1 MTISERP
8 PVLRVVRDRATLV
21 SYASISGWSW
31 FVYGLGAVLVFLHDE
46 QDSAA
51 WLQGFHGTT
60 LAAGGVIGALLAPRL
75 INRFG
80 RGLVM
85 RVGVLGAAACIV
97 LFVAPVPAAVWT
109 LTAVFLA
116 CLFGN
121 LIVVCVNAFL
131 ATHQGAAAPA
141 AFTESTGL
149 AALMGLLAP
158 LTIGLAASTVLGWRA
173 GILVCVVGFIAIEF
187 ARGAHLST
195 YGEAGLVPT
204 RQASGVMPSLTYWAL
219 AGGTAYIGAEFC
231 ISLWGATL
239 LQERTG
245 MSDAAS
251 AAGLGAFLGGV
262 FVGRA
267 FGSSLAR
274 RMSSERLLRAS
285 LIAGMVMFF
294 AMWASTQTWMILL
307 AFFATGV
314 ALALAWPLSMS
325 RIIRAAGG
333 RPDRASSLALA
344 CTTAAIGLAPFLLGG
359 LAESMPVH
367 RAFLLVPVLIGVALV
382 VVVFRPVAELVPEA
396 STPAP

>member
-1 MTISERP
+1 MTHLVHA
-8 PVLRVVRDRATLV
+8 PVRVVRDRATLV
-21 SYASISGWSW
+21 SYASMAGWSW
-31 FVYGLGAVLVFLHDE
+31 FVYGLGAVLVFLRDE
-46 QDSAA
+46 QNSAA

-85 RVGVLGAAACIV
+85 RVGVIGAALCILV
-97 LFVAPVPAAVWT
+97 FTVPVPAAVWT
-109 LTAVFLA
+109 LSAVFLA

-131 ATHQGAAAPA
+131 ATHHGAAAPA

-158 LTIGLAASTVLGWRA
+158 LAIGLAASTVLGWRA
-173 GILVCVVGFIAIEF
+173 GILIGVVGFIAIEV
-187 ARGAHLST
+187 ARGRHLST
-195 YGEAGLVPT
+195 YGEPGLVPT
-204 RQASGVMPSLTYWAL
+204 RESSGVLPSLTYWAL

-239 LQERTG
+239 LRERTG
-245 MSDAAS
+245 MTDAAS

-274 RMSSERLLRAS
+274 RISSERLLRAS
-285 LIAGMVMFF
+285 LVAGMLMFF
-294 AMWASTQTWMILL
+294 AMWLSTLTWMILL

-314 ALALAWPLSMS
+314 ALSLAWPLSMS

-367 RAFLLVPVLIGVALV
+367 QAFLLVPVLIAVALL
-382 VVVFRPVAELVPEA
+382 VVVFRPVAELLPEA
-396 STPAP
+396 PTPVP

>member
-1 MTISERP
+1 M
-8 PVLRVVRDRATLV
+8 A
-21 SYASISGWSW
+21 GWSW
-31 FVYGLGAVLVFLHDE
+31 FVYGLGAVLVFLRDE
-46 QDSAA
+46 QESAA

-60 LAAGGVIGALLAPRL
+60 LAAGGVIGALLAPRF

-80 RGLVM
+80 RGIVM
-85 RVGVLGAAACIV
+85 RLGVLGAAACIIV
-97 LFVAPVPAAVWT
+97 FLAPVPAAVWT

-131 ATHQGAAAPA
+131 ATHHGPAAPA

-158 LTIGLAASTVLGWRA
+158 LAIGVAASTALGWRT
-173 GILVCVVGFIAIEF
+173 GILIGVVGFIVIEF
-187 ARGAHLST
+187 ARGRHLET
-195 YGEAGLVPT
+195 YGKAGQVQS
-204 RQASGVMPSLTYWAL
+204 RKASGVLPPLTYWAL

-231 ISLWGATL
+231 IALWGATL

-251 AAGLGAFLGGV
+251 AAGLAAFLGGV

-274 RMSSERLLRAS
+274 RISSERLLRAS
-285 LIAGMVMFF
+285 LAAGMIMFF
-294 AMWASTQTWMILL
+294 AMWLSTQTWMILV

-367 RAFLLVPVLIGVALV
+367 KAFLLVPVLIGASLFV
-382 VVVFRPVAELVPEA
+382 VIFRPVAELEPEV

>member
-1 MTISERP
+1 M
-8 PVLRVVRDRATLV
+8 A
-21 SYASISGWSW
+21 GWSW
-31 FVYGLGAVLVFLHDE
+31 FVYGLGAVLVFLRDE

-85 RVGVLGAAACIV
+85 RMGVLGAAACIV
-97 LFVAPVPAAVWT
+97 IFLAPVPAAVWT

-131 ATHQGAAAPA
+131 ATHHGPA

-149 AALMGLLAP
+149 AALMGLIAP
-158 LTIGLAASTVLGWRA
+158 LAIGVAASTVVGWRT
-173 GILVCVVGFIAIEF
+173 GIMIGVVGFIAIEF
-187 ARGAHLST
+187 ARGRHLSS
-195 YGEAGLVPT
+195 YGEAGQVQS
-204 RQASGVMPSLTYWAL
+204 RKSSGVLPPLTYWAL
-219 AGGTAYIGAEFC
+219 VGGTAYIGAEFC
-231 ISLWGATL
+231 IALWGATL

-251 AAGLGAFLGGV
+251 AAGLAAFLGGV
-262 FVGRA
+262 FIGRVL
-267 FGSSLAR
+267 GSNLAR
-274 RMSSERLLRAS
+274 RISSERLLRAS
-285 LIAGMVMFF
+285 LAAGMVMFF
-294 AMWASTQTWMILL
+294 AMWLSTQTWMILV
-307 AFFATGV
+307 AFFATGA
-314 ALALAWPLSMS
+314 ALSLAWPLSMS

-333 RPDRASSLALA
+333 RADRASSLALA
-344 CTTAAIGLAPFLLGG
+344 FTTGAIGLAPFLLGG

-367 RAFLLVPVLIGVALV
+367 RAFLLVPVLVAVSLIV
-382 VVVFRPVAELVPEA
+382 VLIRPVAEIEPGEA
-396 STPAP
+396 RPAP